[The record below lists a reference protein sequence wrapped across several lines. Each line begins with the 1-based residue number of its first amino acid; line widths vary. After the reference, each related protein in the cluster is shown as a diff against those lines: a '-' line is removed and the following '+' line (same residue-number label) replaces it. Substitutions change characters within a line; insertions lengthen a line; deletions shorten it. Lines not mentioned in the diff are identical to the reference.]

1 MKNELSIENLK
12 SKYKNVPIELQN
24 MKRWVCYKVEGMEN
38 GKTTKRPYNAMNGSL
53 AKVNDK
59 LTWTKFSIA
68 LQGCVKWGC
77 DGIGFILGEGIF
89 GIDLDNHPDEN
100 GETPMTDEEFK
111 EFSKE
116 FIEKLDSYTELS
128 QSGKGI
134 HIICQ
139 GKLPQGRRRKGS
151 VEMYDSGRFFAFTG
165 NAIKNIPIQNR
176 EEEIKELWEKHINV
190 VNTFQPRTTFI
201 VPSDREVL
209 TLSDD
214 EIIEKALA
222 SRNGE
227 DFYRY
232 YHNGDISKNHNDAS
246 AADMAFCNMLA
257 FWCNGD
263 IAQMDR
269 IFRHSALMREKW
281 DEYRG
286 EKTYGQITLEQA
298 SNNVTNGYVK
308 TVPKPLFENNS
319 EDSPY
324 FNVRN
329 KFTSSSSNNT
339 SKDKKEDIK
348 EDLKENT
355 QTKERIINFEP
366 EMNVDEKGEPIFRIK
381 KIFKQHPYNDTGN
394 ALRFYDYFGHLF
406 KYNVTDKI
414 FMFWTGKTWVKDY
427 TEIIR
432 KYANKL
438 IDILKAEE
446 KELYEKIERLLKEGK
461 KDEADLTREIYKAC
475 EKNATRVANKAGKDA
490 MLSEFKALY
499 DIPVESSIFNSDDY
513 LLNTDS
519 GIVNLKT
526 GKIEPFD
533 KTKMISKNTNV
544 KVSYEEPVVWLNF
557 LKSTFN
563 TGSQTATQEIIDS
576 LQTCLGY
583 SLSGSTRE
591 QVLFLL
597 HGSGSNGKTTL
608 TEQIAHILGDYA
620 ENIASNVLMQQNN
633 PNSSATFSIAKLQT
647 ARFVETGETEK
658 GGSIAESQVKIL
670 TGGDSISAQFKFGN
684 EFSFKPKFKI
694 WMSTNNLPNI
704 RGRDNGIWRRI
715 FLFPFEN
722 TFSDKDKDKDLP
734 DKLKAESD
742 RILGWCIQGFLKY
755 QEIGDLIKPQ
765 ALDDAKNRYKTKM
778 DIVSQFLQK
787 ECEIGD
793 KYCTNC
799 KDFYK
804 YYKDWSLDNTE
815 FTIKE
820 SQFTEELAE
829 KGIVVSR
836 DSNGKRIYKGVKI
849 AGTATIQ
856 NKVGGVYDGR

>member
-1 MKNELSIENLK
+1 MKNNELSLEQLNI
-12 SKYKNVPIELQN
+12 KYANVPVELKN
-24 MKRWVCYKVEGMEN
+24 LKRWVCYKVEGMEN

-59 LTWTKFSIA
+59 LTWTKFNIA
-68 LQGCVKWGC
+68 IQGCVKWNC
-77 DGIGFILGEGIF
+77 DGIGFILGDGIF

-100 GETPMTDEEFK
+100 GNTPMTEEEFK
-111 EFSKE
+111 AFSKE
-116 FIEKLDSYTELS
+116 FVEQLDSYTEWS

-176 EEEIKELWEKHINV
+176 EEEVKALWSKHINV
-190 VNTFQPRTTFI
+190 VNNFQPKTNYI
-201 VPSDREVL
+201 VPNDREVL

-214 EIIEKALA
+214 EIIEKALS
-222 SRNGE
+222 SRNGD

-232 YHNGDISKNHNDAS
+232 YHDGDISKNHNDAS
-246 AADMAFCNMLA
+246 SADMSFCNQLA

-263 IAQMDR
+263 IQQMDR
-269 IFRHSALMREKW
+269 IFRHSALMRDKW

-298 SNNVTNGYVK
+298 IANVSSGYVK
-308 TVPKPLFENNS
+308 TAPKPLFMND
-319 EDSPY
+319 EDSPL
-324 FNVRN
+324 FSVKN
-329 KFTSSSSNNT
+329 KFVPLGSITNQTEEN
-339 SKDKKEDIK
+339 DAVE
-348 EDLKENT
+348 ENT
-355 QTKERIINFEP
+355 KPQTKDRIINFEP
-366 EMNVDEKGEPIFRIK
+366 VMNVDENGEPIFRIK

-438 IDILKAEE
+438 IEILKAEE
-446 KELYEKIERLLKEGK
+446 KELFDKIERLLKEGK
-461 KDEADLTREIYKAC
+461 KDEADLTKEIYKAC

-499 DIPVESSIFNSDDY
+499 DIPVESSVFNSDDY
-513 LLNTDS
+513 LLNTAS

-533 KTKMISKNTNV
+533 KEKMISKNTNV
-544 KVSYEEPVVWLNF
+544 AVSYEEPTTWLKF
-557 LKSTFN
+557 LKSTFD
-563 TGSQTATQEIIDS
+563 TGNDEATQEIIDS

-583 SLSGSTRE
+583 SLSGSTKE
-591 QVLFLL
+591 QVMFLL
-597 HGSGSNGKTTL
+597 HGYGSNGKSTL
-608 TEQIAHILGDYA
+608 TEQIVHIMGDYA
-620 ENIASNVLMQQNN
+620 ENIASNVLMQQKN
-633 PNSSATFSIAKLQT
+633 PNNSATFSIAKLQT

-658 GGSIAESQVKIL
+658 GGSLAESQVKIL

-734 DKLKAESD
+734 EKLRAESD
-742 RILGWCIQGFLKY
+742 KILGWCIQGFLKY
-755 QEIGDLIKPQ
+755 QEVGDLLKPQ

-787 ECEIGD
+787 ECEFD
-793 KYCTNC
+793 DHYATNC
-799 KDFYK
+799 KEFYK
-804 YYKDWSLDNTE
+804 YYKDWSMDNTE

-820 SQFTEELAE
+820 SQFSEELAE
-829 KGIVVSR
+829 KGIIITR
-836 DSNGKRIYKGVKI
+836 DSTGKRVYKGVKI
-849 AGTATIQ
+849 AGTATFQ
-856 NKVGGVYDGR
+856 NKTGGYY

>member
-1 MKNELSIENLK
+1 MKSNELSIEQLNI
-12 SKYKNVPIELQN
+12 KYENVPVELKN
-24 MKRWVCYKVEGMEN
+24 LKRWVCYKVEGMEN

-59 LTWTKFSIA
+59 LTWTKFNIA
-68 LQGCVKWGC
+68 MQGCVKWNC
-77 DGIGFILGEGIF
+77 DGIGFILGDGIF

-100 GETPMTDEEFK
+100 GNTPMTDEEFK

-116 FIEKLDSYTELS
+116 FVEQLDSYTEWS

-139 GKLPQGRRRKGS
+139 GKLPSGRRRKGS

-165 NAIKNIPIQNR
+165 NAIRNIPIQNR
-176 EEEIKELWEKHINV
+176 EEEVKALWSKYINV
-190 VNTFQPRTTFI
+190 VNNFQPKTNYV

-214 EIIEKALA
+214 EIIEKALS
-222 SRNGE
+222 SRNGD

-232 YHNGDISKNHNDAS
+232 YHDGDISKNHNDAS
-246 AADMAFCNMLA
+246 SADMSFCNQLA

-263 IAQMDR
+263 IQQMDR
-269 IFRHSALMREKW
+269 IFRHSALMRDKW

-298 SNNVTNGYVK
+298 IANVTSGYVK
-308 TVPKPLFENNS
+308 TAPKPLFMND
-319 EDSPY
+319 EDSPL
-324 FNVRN
+324 FSVKN
-329 KFTSSSSNNT
+329 KFVPLNSVTSLSEEN
-339 SKDKKEDIK
+339 DVKE
-348 EDLKENT
+348 ENT
-355 QTKERIINFEP
+355 KPQTKDRIINFEP
-366 EMNVDEKGEPIFRIK
+366 EMNVDENGEPIFRIK

-438 IDILKAEE
+438 IEILKAEE

-461 KDEADLTREIYKAC
+461 KDEADLTKEIYKAC

-499 DIPVESSIFNSDDY
+499 DIPVESSVFNADDY
-513 LLNTDS
+513 LLNTAS

-533 KTKMISKNTNV
+533 KEKMISKNTNV
-544 KVSYEEPVVWLNF
+544 AVSYEEPTTWLKF

-563 TGSQTATQEIIDS
+563 TGNDAATQEIIDS

-583 SLSGSTRE
+583 SLSGSTKE
-591 QVLFLL
+591 QVMFLL
-597 HGSGSNGKTTL
+597 HGYGSNGKSTL
-608 TEQIAHILGDYA
+608 TEQIVHIMGDYA
-620 ENIASNVLMQQNN
+620 ENIASNVLMQQKN
-633 PNSSATFSIAKLQT
+633 PNNSATFSIAKLQT

-658 GGSIAESQVKIL
+658 GGSLAESQVKIL

-734 DKLKAESD
+734 EKLRAESD
-742 RILGWCIQGFLKY
+742 KILGWCIKGFLKY
-755 QEIGDLIKPQ
+755 QEIGDLLKPQ

-787 ECEIGD
+787 ECEFD
-793 KYCTNC
+793 DHYSTNC
-799 KDFYK
+799 KEFYK
-804 YYKDWSLDNTE
+804 YYKDWSMDNTE

-820 SQFTEELAE
+820 SQFSEELAE
-829 KGIVVSR
+829 KGIVITR
-836 DSNGKRIYKGVKI
+836 DSTGKRVYKGVKI
-849 AGTATIQ
+849 AGTATFQ
-856 NKVGGVYDGR
+856 NKTGGYY